1 MQNVLWHS
9 VPRMPLA
16 ISVEVWW
23 VLPRGVSKG
32 GGRVEPRGNRPC
44 TAWIPKKAL
53 GQTGSPPCAPR
64 ASALPGWGK
73 CGGGLVLP
81 SLFMTKCFNVAVIV
95 LCSEAWR
102 ASRKL

>member
-1 MQNVLWHS
+1 M
-9 VPRMPLA
+9 A
-16 ISVEVWW
+16 IAPA
-23 VLPRGVSKG
+23 LPGFPK
-32 GGRVEPRGNRPC
+32 RP
-44 TAWIPKKAL
+44 W
-53 GQTGSPPCAPR
+53 GQTDSPPCAPR